1 MGNILVSL
9 ISDQAIPNL
18 EMIKEKPVDAY
29 LFILTKE
36 MRGKLG
42 WLKEAA
48 GLNESEIIEEL
59 IVDPFSFED
68 IEKRLSEVV
77 SDDHHYLVN
86 LTGGTKIM
94 SLAVSNFFKDNI
106 DCELFYIPGINDSY
120 IRIFPGIKKP
130 YIYFKTKITLE
141 EYVMAYGFTIRHKGK
156 LLNSL
161 EQTERIFDYSLNQF
175 NHEKDGEALKILR
188 KKREDKK
195 SFPHF
200 GDDFEV
206 PGFLTRLQY
215 IPENPD
221 HLTKNEVKY
230 LTGEWFEEY
239 VYSLV
244 KNHYQ
249 LSDDEIGLGWQLQ
262 KGENNTPNEFDVLY
276 IKDKKLN
283 IIECKTSIISSGTGF
298 KKNIITETIYKVD
311 SLRNNLGLFA
321 KTNIFTLS
329 DLNESDAS
337 IRSSIDRAKEYKIT
351 ICGKADFQDENFP
364 ENIFKK

>member
-1 MGNILVSL
+1 MANILVSL

-29 LFILTKE
+29 LFILTEQMKE
-36 MRGKLG
+36 KLG

-48 GLNESEIIEEL
+48 GLKDSSIIQEL
-59 IVDPFSFED
+59 IVDAFSFED
-68 IEKRLSEVV
+68 IDKKLSGIV

-94 SLAVSNFFKDNI
+94 SLAVSAFFKDM
-106 DCELFYIPGINDSY
+106 DCELFYIPGKNDSY
-120 IRIFPGIKKP
+120 VRIFPGIKKP
-130 YIYFKTKITLE
+130 YISFKSKISLV
-141 EYVMAYGFTIRHKGK
+141 EYVLAYGFTVRHKGK
-156 LLNSL
+156 LLTTI
-161 EQTERIFDYSLNQF
+161 EQTEKVFDYFLNHF
-175 NHEKDGEALKILR
+175 NHKIDGEALKILR
-188 KKREDKK
+188 RKREDKK

-206 PGFLTRLQY
+206 PGFLTRLQF

-244 KNHYQ
+244 KNHFQ
-249 LSDDEIGLGWQLQ
+249 LSDDEIGVSWHLQ

-276 IKDKKLN
+276 IRDKKLN
-283 IIECKTSIISSGTGF
+283 IIECKTNIISSDNGY
-298 KKNIITETIYKVD
+298 KKNLITETIYKVD

-329 DLNESDAS
+329 DLNESDTS
-337 IRSSIDRAKEYKIT
+337 IRSSIDRAKEFKIT

>member
-29 LFILTKE
+29 LFILTEQMKE
-36 MRGKLG
+36 KLS
-42 WLKEAA
+42 WLKVAA
-48 GLNESEIIEEL
+48 GLKDSSIIQEL
-59 IVDPFSFED
+59 IVDAFSFED
-68 IEKRLSEVV
+68 IDKKLSAIV

-94 SLAVSNFFKDNI
+94 SLAVSDFFKDI
-106 DCELFYIPGINDSY
+106 DCELFYIPGKNDSY
-120 IRIFPGIKKP
+120 VRIFPGIKKP
-130 YIYFKTKITLE
+130 YISFKTKITLE
-141 EYVMAYGFTIRHKGK
+141 EYVLAYGFTIRHKGK
-156 LLNSL
+156 LLTSTK
-161 EQTERIFDYSLNQF
+161 QTEKVFDYFLNHF

-188 KKREDKK
+188 KKREEKK
-195 SFPHF
+195 SFQQL
-200 GDDFEV
+200 GDNFEV

-230 LTGEWFEEY
+230 LTGEWFEDY
-239 VYSLV
+239 VYSLI
-244 KNHYQ
+244 KNKYQ
-249 LSDDEIGLGWQLQ
+249 LSDEEIGVGWQLQ

-283 IIECKTSIISSGTGF
+283 IIECKTSVMLSGTSF

-337 IRSSIDRAKEYKIT
+337 IRSSIDRAKEFKIM
-351 ICGKADFQDENFP
+351 ICGKADFQDETFP

>member
-29 LFILTKE
+29 LFILTEQMKE
-36 MRGKLG
+36 KLG

-48 GLNESEIIEEL
+48 GLKDSSIIQEL
-59 IVDPFSFED
+59 IVDAFSFED
-68 IEKRLSEVV
+68 IDKKLSAIV

-86 LTGGTKIM
+86 LTCGTKIM
-94 SLAVSNFFKDNI
+94 SLAVSDFFKDM
-106 DCELFYIPGINDSY
+106 DCELFYIPGKNDSY
-120 IRIFPGIKKP
+120 VRIFPGIKKP
-130 YIYFKTKITLE
+130 YISFKTKITLE
-141 EYVMAYGFTIRHKGK
+141 EYVLAYGFTIRHKSK
-156 LLNSL
+156 LLTSP
-161 EQTERIFDYSLNQF
+161 EQTEKVFNYFLNHF

-188 KKREDKK
+188 KKREDRK

-206 PGFLTRLQY
+206 PGFLTRLQF

-221 HLTKNEVKY
+221 HLTKNEIKY
-230 LTGEWFEEY
+230 LTGEWFEDY

-244 KNHYQ
+244 KNKYQ
-249 LSDDEIGLGWQLQ
+249 LSDEEIGVGWQLQ

-283 IIECKTSIISSGTGF
+283 IIECKTSVMLSGTSF